1 MADPNDLGM
10 NLFDIYSPDQ
20 AASQNA
26 AAALAR
32 ALRGRQALG
41 MVGAASGDPAIAQSA
56 GSMLQSGNALQ
67 NELAGAGLHK
77 AEQALQEKHLTVQ
90 EQQLAN
96 MMRHQQ
102 TMEDIAMGRL
112 GQGDTRLQAYIDN
125 LHNALRLK
133 GIRYNPNSGQFENI
147 APMTQQPA
155 GTQPKA
161 PLLPS
166 VNPPPT
172 NPGAGSVPQP
182 GTQVPLSVP
191 PMGGKMLQSALEQFG
206 NDFDPNKGRSGE
218 IGRNMS
224 RVNAA
229 NRLLAL
235 AVDPNGGPRNLTP
248 QQMPELAQGL
258 ASLIAGGGAG
268 AQAQIEH
275 LTPQS
280 LRGDW
285 AKVAQWVTNE
295 PQGTGQQAFVQNMIE
310 TAKREA
316 GVASNAIQQA
326 AMARIG
332 KHQVLISRNP
342 NEAKLAA
349 DRFGY
354 DLDPA
359 SMTIK
364 PKGLPE
370 PVAAAPDAQDQAAMD
385 WLKANQNHPKA
396 AGVAAK
402 LRAKGLIP

>member
-1 MADPNDLGM
+1 MADPNDVGL
-10 NLFDIYSPDQ
+10 NLYDIYSPDQ
-20 AASQNA
+20 AVSQNA

-41 MVGAASGDPAIAQSA
+41 MVGAVSGDPAITQSA
-56 GSMLQSGNALQ
+56 TGMLQSGNALQ
-67 NELAGAGLHK
+67 GELAGAGQHK
-77 AEQALQEKHLTVQ
+77 AELELERQRYAT
-90 EQQLAN
+90 QLA
-96 MMRHQQ
+96 Q
-102 TMEDIAMGRL
+102 
-112 GQGDTRLQAYIDN
+112 LQAMMGYRGAELDIRNRLADQGQERIDQMN
-125 LHNALRLK
+125 KALALK
-133 GIRYNPNSGQFENI
+133 GIRYNPNTGQMENI
-147 APMTQQPA
+147 APMAGVGSQPR
-155 GTQPKA
+155 G
-161 PLLPS
+161 PLLPR

-172 NPGAGSVPQP
+172 PAPGLGPPSPSPQP
-182 GTQVPLSVP
+182 SPAAAPAGP

-218 IGRNMS
+218 IGRNMA
-224 RVNAA
+224 RLNAA

-235 AVDPNGGPRNLTP
+235 AMDPTGAPRNLTP

-258 ASLIAGGGAG
+258 ASLISGGGTG
-268 AQAQIEH
+268 AQSQIEH

-316 GVASNAIQQA
+316 EVALNAIQQA

-364 PKGLPE
+364 PKRLPE

>member
-1 MADPNDLGM
+1 MADPNDVGL
-10 NLFDIYSPDQ
+10 NLYDIYSPDQ
-20 AASQNA
+20 AVSQNA

-41 MVGAASGDPAIAQSA
+41 MVGAVSGDPAITQSA
-56 GSMLQSGNALQ
+56 TGMLQSGNALQ
-67 NELAGAGLHK
+67 GELAGAGQHK
-77 AEQALQEKHLTVQ
+77 AELELERQRYAT
-90 EQQLAN
+90 QLA
-96 MMRHQQ
+96 Q
-102 TMEDIAMGRL
+102 
-112 GQGDTRLQAYIDN
+112 LQAMMGYRGAELDIRNRLADQGQERIDQVN
-125 LHNALRLK
+125 KALALK
-133 GIRYNPNSGQFENI
+133 GIRYNPNTGQMENI
-147 APMTQQPA
+147 APMAGVGSQPR
-155 GTQPKA
+155 G
-161 PLLPS
+161 PLLPR

-172 NPGAGSVPQP
+172 PAPGLGPPSPSPQP
-182 GTQVPLSVP
+182 SPAAAPAGP

-218 IGRNMS
+218 IGRNMA
-224 RVNAA
+224 RLNAA

-235 AVDPNGGPRNLTP
+235 AMDPTGAPRNLTP

-258 ASLIAGGGAG
+258 ASLISGGGTG
-268 AQAQIEH
+268 AQSQIEH

-316 GVASNAIQQA
+316 EVALNAIQQA

-364 PKGLPE
+364 PKRLPE